1 MGQTLPGI
9 TVAFENPKG
18 GVGKSTLTALFAGYI
33 QSMNED
39 GEGLA
44 VAVVDIDDMQN
55 TIGRLRENETSE
67 DGDKENEY
75 QVINISSS
83 EFISQLDFLK
93 DSFDIILVD
102 FPGNLKQNGVIEALH
117 FIDVIVI
124 PFEPNNTDLSATL
137 YFYNNIYKDIL
148 SARSKLG
155 QKTTVRGAMNRVMP
169 NVLEFKEIMANKSA
183 LPFEL
188 MDNYIKDSRVDYQRN
203 LSTLSNAYHH
213 PCDAFCEEVLELIS
227 NHIKN

>member
-1 MGQTLPGI
+1 
-9 TVAFENPKG
+9 
-18 GVGKSTLTALFAGYI
+18 
-33 QSMNED
+33 MNED

-83 EFISQLDFLK
+83 EFINQLDFLK

-148 SARSKLG
+148 SARRKLG
-155 QKTTVRGAMNRVMP
+155 QKTTVRADG
-169 NVLEFKEIMANKSA
+169 
-183 LPFEL
+183 
-188 MDNYIKDSRVDYQRN
+188 
-203 LSTLSNAYHH
+203 
-213 PCDAFCEEVLELIS
+213 
-227 NHIKN
+227 